1 MIEYILIV
9 QIFKGGLI
17 LLIIGIPKEIKEQ
30 ENRVALTPAGVD
42 AFVRAGHKVLVE
54 TNAGMGSG
62 FTDEE
67 YAAQGAE
74 IMPDAAKVWEQAD
87 MIMKVK
93 EPLES
98 EYKYFRKDLII
109 FTYLHLAAEEALT
122 KALMDTGTIAL
133 AYETV
138 QNPDGSLP
146 LLTPMSEVAGRMAVQ
161 QGSIYLEKTRGGKG
175 VLIDGVPGVP
185 PAHVVVVG
193 AGVVGTGAI
202 RRAIGLGARVTVLD
216 INVNRLRYLGEVFM
230 GRLETLYSN
239 NYNIM
244 QAVKTAD
251 LVVGAVLIPGAKAP
265 KLITEEMVKQME
277 PGSVIVDVA
286 IDQGGCVETIEKPTT
301 HSDPIFVKH
310 DVVHY
315 AVANIPGAV
324 PRTSTLALTNV
335 TLPYALRIANKGW
348 KQALIDDEP
357 LRKGANVLDG
367 KIVYKSVAD
376 AFNMPYTPVEEV
388 LGI

>member
-1 MIEYILIV
+1 MIV
-9 QIFKGGLI
+9 GV
-17 LLIIGIPKEIKEQ
+17 PKEIKEQ

-42 AFVRAGHKVLVE
+42 ALVRAGHKVIVE
-54 TNAGMGSG
+54 TNAGMGAG

-67 YAAQGAE
+67 YKSIGAE
-74 IMPDAAKVWEQAD
+74 ILPEAAKVWEQSD

-93 EPLES
+93 EPLKS
-98 EYKYFRKDLII
+98 EYKYFKKDLII
-109 FTYLHLAAEEALT
+109 FTYLHLAAEEELT
-122 KALMDTGTIAL
+122 KALVESGAVAI

-138 QNPDGSLP
+138 QNPDRSLP

-175 VLIDGVPGVP
+175 LLIDGVPGVP

-193 AGVVGTGAI
+193 AGIVGTGAI

-216 INVNRLRYLGEVFM
+216 INVDRLRYLGEVFM

-239 NYNIM
+239 NYNLT

-265 KLITEEMVKQME
+265 KLVTEEMVKLME
-277 PGSVIVDVA
+277 PGSVLVDVA
-286 IDQGGCVETIEKPTT
+286 IDQGGCMETTYPTT
-301 HSDPIFVKH
+301 HADPIFMKH

-335 TLPYALRIANKGW
+335 TLPYAVRIANKGW
-348 KQALIDDEP
+348 KQALIDEEP

-376 AFNMPYTPVEEV
+376 AFDMSYTPVEEV
-388 LGI
+388 LGM